1 MISVSVQID
10 DFDVGEEY
18 CQLQKAG
25 TRTNSSEVGGIAIF
39 TGQVRDLIDH
49 PLKCLHLEHYP
60 GMTEKSLHETAE
72 QAAQRWPLMDIRI
85 VHRIGDLLPG
95 DQIVFVGV
103 SSAHRE
109 AAFSACEFIMDILKT
124 RAPFWKKER
133 HVDGDGG
140 WVEAKGSDQQRAER
154 WQGGEKPSRE

>member
-1 MISVSVQID
+1 MISVSVQRD

-18 CQLQKAG
+18 CQLKKAG
-25 TRTNSSEVGGIAIF
+25 AKTNPSAVGGIAIF
-39 TGQVRDLIDH
+39 TGQVRDLEAK

-72 QAAQRWPLMDIRI
+72 QAAQRWQVMDIRV
-85 VHRIGDLLPG
+85 VHRIGDLHPSE
-95 DQIVFVGV
+95 QIVFVGV

-109 AAFSACEFIMDILKT
+109 AAFAACEFIMDILKT
-124 RAPFWKKER
+124 RAPFWKKEQY
-133 HVDGDGG
+133 VDGGGG

-154 WQGGEKPSRE
+154 WQGGDKPSRE